1 MTGWT
6 LAGRIPGAA
15 VVADA
20 ASTEA
25 PGAGSGGW
33 EDAADV
39 QPADTA
45 AVATIRAITRR
56 THESH
61 HNRARMRRRATT
73 TAYTVV
79 P

>member
-6 LAGRIPGAA
+6 LAGRVPGAA

-25 PGAGSGGW
+25 PGAGFVGW
-33 EDAADV
+33 EDTADV
-39 QPADTA
+39 QPADMA
-45 AVATIRAITRR
+45 AAATIRAVMRR

-73 TAYTVV
+73 EAYTVV